1 MEMKHSLIAA
11 SLLALTAC
19 GGGGSSE
26 TKSPVEIQP
35 TPPAATISG
44 KVIDGYV
51 TGATVFLD
59 LNGNTV
65 LDGSEPS
72 ATTGTNGEYSLDLD
86 AAQFDCQAYVP
97 LVVDVPVGAT
107 DSDTGEVTEAY
118 QLVFPPS
125 MGSAIDTGDI
135 TDITPLTTVIWES
148 IKSEFLLKDEDLD
161 NPNLACDAIRD
172 NHEKIDEIARHIE
185 QTLNNIVA
193 HYNISQD
200 AIFADYI
207 ANGDSTTHELAVL
220 IVKGLKKGFAESAEL
235 KQQHPNSYVDV
246 KYLKTNDG
254 WVRKEY
260 IYTASGNDNSNGW
273 SSHAKVESTTYSVS
287 DDLETIGAQVDF
299 YNRKG
304 STKNVGDD
312 KIELATSEETCNTRE
327 YLNYYEKLGANEVHE
342 REMTNITSTCANE
355 DNGKYIFNMQWSD
368 SDKRLGTIGQYIIRY
383 DAETKQFMMFNDI
396 ERFDQNKN
404 QLDFTAINA
413 EIDGLN
419 YHYDDDIS
427 DTTALYETFSFVILT
442 KMVEENGLRVEYKKS
457 MAGLD
462 GWDLETT
469 RFNADGTYSK
479 ECKAWDADDWTSC

>member
-11 SLLALTAC
+11 SLFALTAC
-19 GGGGSSE
+19 GGGSDSE
-26 TKSPVEIQP
+26 TPVKIQP
-35 TPPAATISG
+35 IPPAATITG

-65 LDGSEPS
+65 LDNNEPS
-72 ATTGTNGEYSLDLD
+72 AITGENGEYSLDLD
-86 AAQFDCQAYVP
+86 TAQYDCQAYVP
-97 LVVDVPVGAT
+97 LVVDVPVGST

-118 QLVFPPS
+118 QLVFPPL

-161 NPNLACDAIRD
+161 NPNLACDVIRD

-185 QTLNNIVA
+185 QTLNDIVT

-235 KQQHPNSYVDV
+235 KQNHPNSYVDV
-246 KYLKTNDG
+246 KYLKTSDG

-273 SSHAKVESTTYSVS
+273 SSHAKVESTTHSVS
-287 DDLETIGAQVDF
+287 NDLETIGAQVDF

-304 STKNVGDD
+304 SAKNIGDD
-312 KIELATSEETCNTRE
+312 KIELATSEETCSTNE
-327 YLNYYEKLGANEVHE
+327 YLNYYESKGGSAIHE
-342 REMTNITSTCANE
+342 REMANVTSTCTSQ
-355 DNGKYIFNMQWSD
+355 DNRKYVFNMDWSD
-368 SDKRLGTIGQYIIRY
+368 HDKRLGTVGQYSIRF
-383 DAETKQFMMFNDI
+383 DAETEQFMIFSDI
-396 ERFDQNKN
+396 ERFHQNKN
-404 QLDFTAINA
+404 QLDFAAISA
-413 EIDGLN
+413 EIDGLS
-419 YHYDDDIS
+419 YHYDDEIS
-427 DTTALYETFSFVILT
+427 DTAALYEIFSFVILT
-442 KMVEENGLRVEYKKS
+442 KMVEENGLRVEYKKA

-462 GWDLETT
+462 GWNLETKS
-469 RFNADGTYSK
+469 FNADGTYLK
-479 ECKAWDADDWTSC
+479 ECKAWDADAWTGC

>member
-1 MEMKHSLIAA
+1 MKHSLIAV

-19 GGGGSSE
+19 GGGGSSD
-26 TKSPVEIQP
+26 TKTPVEIQP
-35 TPPAATISG
+35 TPAATPAATISG

-51 TGATVFLD
+51 TGAKVFLD

-65 LDGSEPS
+65 LDNNEPS
-72 ATTGTNGEYSLDLD
+72 ATTGTDGEYSLDLD
-86 AAQFDCQAYVP
+86 AAQYDCQSYVP
-97 LVVDVPVGAT
+97 LVVDVPVGAI

-118 QLVFPPS
+118 QLVFPPMVGNALDS
-125 MGSAIDTGDI
+125 

-161 NPNLACDAIRD
+161 NPNLACDVIRD
-172 NHEKIDEIARHIE
+172 NHEKVDELARHIE
-185 QTLNNIVA
+185 QTLNNIVT

-207 ANGDSTTHELAVL
+207 ANGDSTTHELALL
-220 IVKGLKKGFAESAEL
+220 IVKGLKKGFAEASEL
-235 KQQHPNSYVDV
+235 QKNHPNSFVDV

-287 DDLETIGAQVDF
+287 DDLETIGAQIDF

-304 STKNVGDD
+304 SAKNVGDD
-312 KIELATSEETCNTRE
+312 KIELATSEETCNANE
-327 YLNYYEKLGANEVHE
+327 YLNYYESKGGNAIHE
-342 REMTNITSTCANE
+342 REMTNITSTCADE
-355 DNGKYIFNMQWSD
+355 DNQKYIFNMNWSD
-368 SDKRLGTIGQYIIRY
+368 HDKGLGTIGQYIIRF
-383 DAETKQFMMFNDI
+383 DTEAEQFMIFNDI
-396 ERFDQNKN
+396 NRFHQNKN
-404 QLDFTAINA
+404 LLDFAAINA
-413 EIDGLN
+413 EIDGLS

-427 DTTALYETFSFVILT
+427 DTTALYEIFSFVILT
-442 KMVEENGLRVEYKKS
+442 KMVEENGLRVEYKKV
-457 MAGLD
+457 MAGFD
-462 GWDLETT
+462 GWNYETM

-479 ECKAWDADDWTSC
+479 ECKAWDADAWTGC

>member
-1 MEMKHSLIAA
+1 M
-11 SLLALTAC
+11 
-19 GGGGSSE
+19 
-26 TKSPVEIQP
+26 Q
-35 TPPAATISG
+35 
-44 KVIDGYV
+44 Y
-51 TGATVFLD
+51 
-59 LNGNTV
+59 
-65 LDGSEPS
+65 
-72 ATTGTNGEYSLDLD
+72 
-86 AAQFDCQAYVP
+86 DCQSYVP
-97 LVVDVPVGAT
+97 LVVDVPVGST

-118 QLVFPPS
+118 QLVFPPL

-172 NHEKIDEIARHIE
+172 NHDKVDELARHIE
-185 QTLNNIVA
+185 QTLADIVT

-220 IVKGLKKGFAESAEL
+220 IVKGLKKGFAESSEL
-235 KQQHPNSYVDV
+235 KQNHPNSFVDV
-246 KYLKTNDG
+246 KYLKTSDG

-273 SSHAKVESTTYSVS
+273 SSHAKVESTTHSVS
-287 DDLETIGAQVDF
+287 DDLNVIGDQIGF

-304 STKNVGDD
+304 SAKNVGDD

-327 YLNYYEKLGANEVHE
+327 YLNYFEAVSTNVVHE
-342 REMTNITSTCANE
+342 REMTNITSTCVGE
-355 DNGKYIFNMQWSD
+355 DNQKFVFNMQWD
-368 SDKRLGTIGQYIIRY
+368 DKDKRLGTIGQYIIRF
-383 DAETKQFMMFNDI
+383 DTAAEQFMMFSDI
-396 ERFDQNKN
+396 ERFHQNKN
-404 QLDFTAINA
+404 QLDFAAINA

-427 DTTALYETFSFVILT
+427 DTTALYEIFSFIILT

-462 GWDLETT
+462 GWNLETKS
-469 RFNADGTYSK
+469 FKSDGTYSK
-479 ECKAWDADDWTSC
+479 ECKAWDADDWTGC

>member
-1 MEMKHSLIAA
+1 MKHSLIAV

-19 GGGGSSE
+19 GGGGSSD
-26 TKSPVEIQP
+26 TKTPVEIQP
-35 TPPAATISG
+35 TPAATPAATISG

-51 TGATVFLD
+51 TGAKVFLD

-65 LDGSEPS
+65 LDNNEPS
-72 ATTGTNGEYSLDLD
+72 ATTGTDGEYSLDLD
-86 AAQFDCQAYVP
+86 AAQYDCQSYVP
-97 LVVDVPVGAT
+97 LVVDVPVGAI

-118 QLVFPPS
+118 QLVFPPMVGNALDS
-125 MGSAIDTGDI
+125 

-161 NPNLACDAIRD
+161 NPNLACDVIRD
-172 NHEKIDEIARHIE
+172 NHEKVDELARHIE
-185 QTLNNIVA
+185 QTLNNIVI

-207 ANGDSTTHELAVL
+207 ANGDSTTHELALL
-220 IVKGLKKGFAESAEL
+220 IVKGLKKGFAEASEL
-235 KQQHPNSYVDV
+235 QKNHPNSFVDV

-287 DDLETIGAQVDF
+287 DDLETIGAQIDF

-304 STKNVGDD
+304 SAKNVGDD
-312 KIELATSEETCNTRE
+312 KIELATSEETCNANE
-327 YLNYYEKLGANEVHE
+327 YLNYYESKGGNAIHE
-342 REMTNITSTCANE
+342 REMTNITSTCADE
-355 DNGKYIFNMQWSD
+355 DNQKYIFNMNWSD
-368 SDKRLGTIGQYIIRY
+368 HDKGLGTIGQYIIRF
-383 DAETKQFMMFNDI
+383 DTEAEQFMIFNDI
-396 ERFDQNKN
+396 NRFHQNKN
-404 QLDFTAINA
+404 LLDFAAINA
-413 EIDGLN
+413 EIDGLS

-427 DTTALYETFSFVILT
+427 DTTALYEIFSFVILT
-442 KMVEENGLRVEYKKS
+442 KMVEENGLRVEYKKV
-457 MAGLD
+457 MAGFD
-462 GWDLETT
+462 GWNYETM

-479 ECKAWDADDWTSC
+479 ECKAWDADAWTGC